1 MARSS
6 AKKHRG
12 VYEHPA
18 GSNAWWVQYF
28 CQGCS
33 RHPHRGRHREKVG
46 GKQAAI
52 NRYQQRRT
60 EARDGQLPTVQRR
73 VPFDAFAGE
82 YLETAR
88 ARLRSFPILQIYAQR
103 WIKFFGA
110 RPLRS
115 VLPLMIERYVA
126 EREREVAPATVNRE
140 LAFVKR
146 VFAVALENGLVD
158 RNPAKP
164 VKFLREPS
172 GRVRFLSDEEE
183 AALRAVVGERDWAV
197 IAFAINTGLRRGEQ
211 FNLRWEN
218 VNLANRVLTIPRSK
232 HGGSRHVQL
241 NDTAMAILRTL
252 PSRFHSRW
260 VFPSATGKSP
270 MSANNFRY
278 RMFDPAVRRAKIEDF
293 TWHDLRH
300 TFASR
305 LVMRGADLRSVQEL
319 LGHKTLAMTLRY
331 AHLSPTHLHQA
342 VKLLDA
348 GGTFGG
354 STSAHS
360 GSSRVKHT
368 ATNPRNPSN
377 GPRLA

>member
-1 MARSS
+1 MARQP

-12 VYEHPA
+12 VYEYPA
-18 GSNAWWVQYF
+18 GSEVWWVQYF

-33 RHPHRGRHREKVG
+33 RHPHRGRHRERVG
-46 GKQAAI
+46 GKRAAI
-52 NRYQQRRT
+52 NRYEQRKTEVR
-60 EARDGQLPTVQRR
+60 EARLPQPQRN
-73 VPFDAFAGE
+73 VPFDAFVGE

-103 WIKFFGA
+103 WIKFFGP

-115 VLPLMIERYVA
+115 ILPLMIERYVA
-126 EREREVAPATVNRE
+126 QREQEVAPATVNRE

-146 VFAVALENGLVD
+146 VFAVASENALVD

-183 AALRAVVGERDWAV
+183 AALRAEVGEKDWPV
-197 IAFAINTGLRRGEQ
+197 IAFALNTGLRRGEQ
-211 FNLRWEN
+211 FNLRWEH

-241 NDTAMAILRTL
+241 NDTAMAILRSQ

-260 VFPSATGKSP
+260 VFPSTTGKTA

-331 AHLSPTHLHQA
+331 AHLSPTHLHHA

-348 GGTFGG
+348 GGTSGG
-354 STSAHS
+354 STSAQA
-360 GSSRVKHT
+360 GPSRVTHT
-368 ATNPRNPSN
+368 TSKRPKSQ
-377 GPRLA
+377 

>member
-6 AKKHRG
+6 EKKHRG
-12 VYEHPA
+12 VYEHPP
-18 GSNAWWVQYF
+18 GSEVWWIHYYAE
-28 CQGCS
+28 G
-33 RHPHRGRHREKVG
+33 RRHRERVG

-52 NRYQQRRT
+52 NRYQQRQVEKR
-60 EARDGQLPTVQRR
+60 EGRLPQPQRN
-73 VPFDAFAGE
+73 VPFDAFVRE

-88 ARLRSFPILQIYAQR
+88 ARLRSFPMLQIYAKR
-103 WIKFFGA
+103 WIKFVGA

-115 VLPLMIERYVA
+115 ILPLMIERYVA
-126 EREREVAPATVNRE
+126 QREKEVAPATVNRE

-146 VFAVALENGLVD
+146 VFAVAMENGLVE

-183 AALRAVVGERDWAV
+183 TALHAAVGEKDWPV
-197 IAFAINTGLRRGEQ
+197 IAFALNTGLRRGEQ

-241 NDTAMAILRTL
+241 NDTAMAVLRAL

-260 VFPSATGKSP
+260 VFPSATGKTP

-278 RMFDPAVRRAKIEDF
+278 RVFDPAVEGARIDDF
-293 TWHDLRH
+293 TWHDMRH

-305 LVMRGADLRSVQEL
+305 LVMRGADLRTVQEL

-348 GGTFGG
+348 SGCFDGRSPGHPG
-354 STSAHS
+354 SAGVT
-360 GSSRVKHT
+360 HT
-368 ATNPRNPSN
+368 ATKPAKS
-377 GPRLA
+377 

>member
-1 MARSS
+1 MAQQS

-12 VYEHPA
+12 VYEHPS
-18 GSNAWWVQYF
+18 GSGMWWVQYF
-28 CQGCS
+28 VNG
-33 RHPHRGRHREKVG
+33 RRHREKVG

-52 NRYQQRRT
+52 NRYQQRQVEKR
-60 EARDGQLPTVQRR
+60 EGRVPQPQRS
-73 VPFDAFAGE
+73 VPFDAFTRE

-88 ARLRSFPILQIYAQR
+88 ARLRSFPILEIYAKR
-103 WIKFFGA
+103 WIKFFGG

-126 EREREVAPATVNRE
+126 QREKEVAPATVNRE

-146 VFAVALENGLVD
+146 LFAVALENGLVD

-164 VKFLREPS
+164 VKFLREPA
-172 GRVRFLSDEEE
+172 GRVRFLSDDEE
-183 AALRAVVGERDWAV
+183 AALREKIGEKHWPVV
-197 IAFAINTGLRRGEQ
+197 AFALNTGLRRGEQ

-232 HGGSRHVQL
+232 HGGARHVQL
-241 NDTAMAILRTL
+241 NDTAMAILRAL
-252 PSRFHSRW
+252 PSRFRRGY

-278 RMFDPAVRRAKIEDF
+278 RVFDPAVRAAKIEDL
-293 TWHDLRH
+293 TWHDTRH

-319 LGHKTLAMTLRY
+319 LGHKTLTMTLRY
-331 AHLSPTHLHQA
+331 AHLSPAHLHRA
-342 VKLLDA
+342 VKLLDG
-348 GGTFGG
+348 GGTSGG
-354 STSAHS
+354 STAGKS
-360 GSSRVKHT
+360 GSSQVT
-368 ATNPRNPSN
+368 QAATKRSKS
-377 GPRLA
+377 

>member
-1 MARSS
+1 MARSE
-6 AKKHRG
+6 KKHRG

-18 GSNAWWVQYF
+18 GSGLWWIVYF
-28 CQGCS
+28 VDG
-33 RHPHRGRHREKVG
+33 RRHREKVG

-52 NRYQQRRT
+52 NRYQQRKT
-60 EARDGQLPTVQRR
+60 EAREGRLPTPQRN
-73 VPFDAFAGE
+73 VPFDAFTRE
-82 YLETAR
+82 YLEMAR
-88 ARLRSFPILQIYAQR
+88 ARLRSFPILQIYARR
-103 WIKFFGA
+103 WIAFFGA

-115 VLPLMIERYVA
+115 ILPLMIERYVA
-126 EREREVAPATVNRE
+126 QRQQEVAPATVNRE
-140 LAFVKR
+140 LAFAKR
-146 VFAVALENGLVD
+146 VFAVAVENGLLE
-158 RNPAKP
+158 RSPARP
-164 VKFLREPS
+164 IKFLREPS
-172 GRVRFLSDEEE
+172 GRVRFLSEEE
-183 AALRAVVGERDWAV
+183 ETALRAAIGEKDWLV
-197 IAFAINTGLRRGEQ
+197 IAFALNTGLRRGEQ

-241 NDTAMAILRTL
+241 NDTAMAVLRAL

-260 VFPSATGKSP
+260 VFPSATGKTP

-278 RMFDPAVRRAKIEDF
+278 RVFDPAAERARIDDF

-348 GGTFGG
+348 GGTSGG
-354 STSAHS
+354 STAGKSVAS
-360 GSSRVKHT
+360 GVTHT
-368 ATNPRNPSN
+368 AGKPAKS
-377 GPRLA
+377 